1 MACLCGHSIGLSEDN
16 MRLKCAFSNN
26 PRVQPLADGTI
37 QIEGAEC
44 EWQRGSPANLHLR
57 HLNDDTFDV
66 FEFSLSNLLIVRDR
80 QERRQR
86 LRWQAIPIFLSKAT
100 MWLHLNIYVHVDSG
114 IHSLADLKGKRFGVP
129 DYQMTAAVWMRIV
142 LRQLYGITPQD
153 IDWVNGRPPSHTH
166 GQGATDYLAQGIRLR
181 RLDGRE
187 SLNDLLQ
194 RGEVDAAY
202 GDNDSAD
209 VRPSASVRPLFVP
222 GDATEILGAFRAKTG
237 ITPVNHV
244 LMMQERLI
252 EQYPDLPMKVFH
264 AFEQS
269 KQEAYRRARQAA
281 GGYLLFPHDHFAK
294 VAALFGEDPYPSG
307 IAANRLML
315 KMVAEEVY
323 SEGLVR
329 EPPDTE
335 SLFAE
340 ATRGT

>member
-1 MACLCGHSIGLSEDN
+1 

-26 PRVQPLADGTI
+26 PRVQPLIDGAVR
-37 QIEGAEC
+37 IEGAEC
-44 EWQRGSPANLHLR
+44 EWQSGSPANLHLR
-57 HLNDDTFDV
+57 HLKDDAFDV
-66 FEFSLSNLLIVRDR
+66 FEFSLSNYLIVRDR
-80 QERRQR
+80 PERRER

-100 MWLHLNIYVHVDSG
+100 MWLRQNIYVHAESG
-114 IHSLADLKGKRFGVP
+114 IRSLADLKGKRFGVP

-142 LRQLYGITPQD
+142 LRQLYGIASGD
-153 IDWVNGRPPSHTH
+153 IEWVNGRPASHTH
-166 GQGATDYLAQGIRLR
+166 GEGTTDYLAPDIRLR

-202 GDNDSAD
+202 GDNDIAD
-209 VRPSASVRPLFVP
+209 VKPSASVRALFGL
-222 GDATEILGAFRAKTG
+222 GDATELIAAFRAKTG

-244 LMMQERLI
+244 LMVQERLVDKH
-252 EQYPDLPMKVFH
+252 PDLPMKIFN

-281 GGYLLFPHDHFAK
+281 AGYLLFPDEHFAK
-294 VAALFGEDPYPSG
+294 MAALFGEDPYPSG
-307 IAANRLML
+307 LAANRLML
-315 KMVAEEVY
+315 KTVAEQVH

-329 EPPDTE
+329 ERPEMD

-340 ATRGT
+340 STRGT

>member
-1 MACLCGHSIGLSEDN
+1 

-37 QIEGAEC
+37 RIEGVEC
-44 EWQRGSPANLHLR
+44 EWQRGSPANLHLQ
-57 HLNDDTFDV
+57 HLTDDSCDV
-66 FEFSLSNLLIVRDR
+66 FEFSLSNFLIVRDR
-80 QERRQR
+80 PERRER

-100 MWLHLNIYVHVDSG
+100 MWLRQNIYAHVDSG
-114 IHSLADLKGKRFGVP
+114 VRSLADLKGKRFGVP

-142 LRQLYGITPQD
+142 LRQLYGIAPED
-153 IDWVNGRPPSHTH
+153 IHWLNGRPPSHTH
-166 GQGATDYLAQGIRLR
+166 GEGTTDYLAPSIRLQ

-187 SLNDLLQ
+187 SLDDLLQ

-202 GDNDSAD
+202 GDNDVAD
-209 VRPSASVRPLFVP
+209 VKPSASVRPLFAP
-222 GDATEILGAFRAKTG
+222 GDATEIIAAFRAKTG

-252 EQYPDLPMKVFH
+252 EKHPELPMKVFN

-281 GGYLLFPHDHFAK
+281 AGYLLFPDEHFAK
-294 VAALFGEDPYPSG
+294 MAALFGEDPYPSG
-307 IAANRLML
+307 LAANRLML
-315 KMVAEEVY
+315 RTVAEQVY

-329 EPPDTE
+329 ELPDIE
-335 SLFAE
+335 SLFA
-340 ATRGT
+340 ADTRGT